1 MNLIIIKYMKEK
13 KFIFVDNGQ
22 PCNIGDFIQCVNS
35 YGIPINIVVTMNV
48 LTLLIKHGVVVEV
61 SQNEEQSKEENKK
74 VTNPDLNTVID
85 KISRITEWKTMKTA
99 NILDKLSEV
108 NPAAVIT
115 LALKIIAVE
124 LDKKYKDHI
133 SNSPEIF
140 VLSMLDGKIHS
151 ICKSQIKN
159 FKNFAAF
166 RTLEDAQFACN
177 ILKDELKEMFK

>member
-1 MNLIIIKYMKEK
+1 MKEK

-22 PCNIGDFIQCVNS
+22 PCNIGDFIQVDNS
-35 YGIPINIVVTMNV
+35 NDASINILITMHV
-48 LTLLIKHGVVVEV
+48 LNLLIEHGVVVEV

-74 VTNPDLNTVID
+74 VTNPDLTTVID
-85 KISRITEWKTMKTA
+85 KISRITEWKAMKTA

-133 SNSPEIF
+133 SNSPEIY

-159 FKNFAAF
+159 FRNFAAF

-177 ILKDELKEMFK
+177 ILKDELEKMFK

>member
-1 MNLIIIKYMKEK
+1 MKEK
-13 KFIFVDNGQ
+13 KFIFVENGQ

-35 YGIPINIVVTMNV
+35 QGIPVNIVVTMNL
-48 LTLLIKHGVVVEV
+48 LTLLIKHGVVTEV

-74 VTNPDLNTVID
+74 VTNPDLTTVID
-85 KISRITEWKTMKTA
+85 KISRITEWKAMKTA
-99 NILDKLSEV
+99 NILDKLTEV

-140 VLSMLDGKIHS
+140 VFSMLDGKIHS
-151 ICKSQIKN
+151 ICKSKIKN

-177 ILKDELKEMFK
+177 IFKDEIKEMFE

>member
-1 MNLIIIKYMKEK
+1 MKEK

-22 PCNIGDFIQCVNS
+22 PCNIGDFIQFDNS
-35 YGIPINIVVTMNV
+35 NDASINILITMHV
-48 LTLLIKHGVVVEV
+48 LNLLIEHGIVVEV
-61 SQNEEQSKEENKK
+61 SQNEEQSKEEIKK
-74 VTNPDLNTVID
+74 ITNPNLNTVID
-85 KISRITEWKTMKTA
+85 NISRITEWKSMKVA
-99 NILDKLSEV
+99 NILDKLTEV
-108 NPAAVIT
+108 NRAAVIT

-177 ILKDELKEMFK
+177 ILKDELERMFK

>member
-1 MNLIIIKYMKEK
+1 MKEK

-22 PCNIGDFIQCVNS
+22 PCNIGDFVQFNNS
-35 YGIPINIVVTMNV
+35 NDASINILVTVHV
-48 LTLLIKHGVVVEV
+48 LNLLIAHGIVVEV

-74 VTNPDLNTVID
+74 ITNPNLTTVID
-85 KISRITEWKTMKTA
+85 NIGRITEWKAMKVA
-99 NILDKLSEV
+99 NILDKLTEV
-108 NPAAVIT
+108 NPAAVTT

-140 VLSMLDGKIHS
+140 VFSMLDGKIHS

-177 ILKDELKEMFK
+177 ILKDELEKMFK

>member
-1 MNLIIIKYMKEK
+1 MKEK

-22 PCNIGDFIQCVNS
+22 PCNIGDFIQFDNS
-35 YGIPINIVVTMNV
+35 NDASINILVTVHV
-48 LTLLIKHGVVVEV
+48 LNLLIEHGIVVEV

-74 VTNPDLNTVID
+74 ITNPYRTTVID
-85 KISRITEWKTMKTA
+85 NIGRITEWKAMKTA
-99 NILDKLSEV
+99 NILDKLTEV

-140 VLSMLDGKIHS
+140 VFSMLDGKIHS

-177 ILKDELKEMFK
+177 IFKDELEKMFK

>member
-35 YGIPINIVVTMNV
+35 YGIPINILVTMHV
-48 LTLLIKHGVVVEV
+48 LNLLIEHGVVEV

-74 VTNPDLNTVID
+74 VANLNLNTVID
-85 KISRITEWKTMKTA
+85 KISRITEWKAMKTA

-133 SNSPEIF
+133 SNSPEIYVF
-140 VLSMLDGKIHS
+140 SMLDGKIYS